1 MAAEDGPEAGDD
13 GPELEL
19 ARSLVR
25 EAAELAAFVAAV
37 VEHRGAL
44 EPASYARAHAIFG
57 KYQQQPQLLDPYLK
71 DIVQPL
77 LLLLR
82 SLAEPAQ
89 PSYHADSSTTGKLE
103 AVQKV
108 GRTMYVLATVRGYK
122 VLAKFFPVEAS
133 LLEPVSALLDRC
145 HTEVSEVTR
154 DATKDVDEEGSWQA
168 EYTLLLWLA
177 MLVQIPFDLATVDS
191 TLTGREIAQPMQEG
205 PPLAQRLIALCQSC
219 LGSPAAV
226 RDMAVVL
233 LARLLTRRDMSGPLL
248 RLNMVRLCSSFIACP
263 FGGSDKQQSSVFL
276 IPGIVACLSMIF
288 KMGEKSTLSTLAP
301 LVWKD
306 VVLLLLES
314 PMAERSPLLRRLLS
328 KLLHRIALIH
338 MPSRVA
344 EWRYKRGSRMLEHN
358 LIENATPVGGNSA
371 DMLAAEMDVKSTMSR
386 ANDELGDDT
395 HVPEELEIVVHHL
408 LIALR
413 DKDTRVRWS
422 AAKGLGRISARLSAS
437 LADDIVQ
444 SIQELFSASE
454 GDGAWHGACLALA
467 ELARR
472 GLLLPARLAAVI
484 PLVTEALHYEVR
496 RGAHSI
502 GAHVRDAAAYVC
514 WAFMRAYEPT
524 TIGDY
529 LHLLA
534 PALLAVATC
543 DREVNC
549 RRAAAAAFQEGVGR
563 QHGHLKHGMEIVTIV
578 DYYNLS
584 SVRHSCTSA
593 AISVA
598 QFPEFRLAVIEELL
612 LRKTQHWS
620 TAMRE
625 VAAEALALLVPLDPS
640 YFVSSALDHLCES
653 TLSPDLS
660 LRHGA
665 LMALSH
671 VLRALPPLSSE
682 RQSAVANVLSRM
694 EKTRLLRGKGG
705 ELMREATCHFI
716 ASMAAVPLILSAPI
730 LDGLQQLLDE
740 NLTHPSEAVQENAA
754 AALRTFATAYLL
766 HPSPSSAPDICEK
779 YLEVLKEGPGRR
791 PEACRG
797 AALALGALPSQLLR
811 ASWEVILEKLCKAA
825 RWEEEYKEQAA
836 TQGDAQTRVNA
847 VRSIASVIQTLG
859 IATDGQEPSGAVT
872 GIVPVSTVQSVVV
885 DTLLPAMGDYAT
897 DDRGDVGSWVRGAA
911 VVSTERCLLLLSEAT
926 DRVSSHRSM
935 SNSRATGLADA
946 DFNVKVVA
954 EISKQAVEKLDK
966 VRAIA
971 GSTLQRI
978 VHKRLVMLPST
989 PGYPPL
995 ELLIPQDTSINW
1007 AVAEDTFPRLVALLA
1022 WPDLRRP
1029 LLEGLVISAGGL
1041 TESVSK
1047 AATTALL
1054 QFLDNVA
1061 EPQSQGSIDIGLE
1074 FVHLLRRRS
1083 RCERVVLPAYKTIN
1097 TLVTSGAVSI
1107 AEECQGLGGKLL
1119 GAYLA
1124 EVIQEELQR
1133 PTLPSPPYC
1142 GFGAASRAGPSIHVL
1157 LAAAPVLCQLLSC
1170 PAAVPVAVPQVLAL
1184 LACLYP
1190 RVRSYCAEQLYL
1202 QLLTEG
1208 EESSEKLLEILAV
1221 TQWDAP
1227 LAELTHPLQ
1236 TITQFLGS

>member
-1 MAAEDGPEAGDD
+1 MAEDGPEAGDD

-25 EAAELAAFVAAV
+25 EAAEISAFVAAV
-37 VEHRGAL
+37 VERRGVL
-44 EPASYARAHAIFG
+44 EPQAYARAHAIFG

-89 PSYHADSSTTGKLE
+89 PSYEEDSSMTGNLE

-122 VLAKFFPVEAS
+122 VLAKFFPVDAS
-133 LLEPVSALLDRC
+133 LLEPVSALLNRC
-145 HTEVSEVTR
+145 HTEVSEMTR
-154 DATKDVDEEGSWQA
+154 EATKDVDDEGSWQA

-191 TLTGREIAQPMQEG
+191 TLTGQEIAQPMQEG

-233 LARLLTRRDMSGPLL
+233 LARLLTRRDMTGPLL
-248 RLNMVRLCSSFIACP
+248 RLNMVAEIGA
-263 FGGSDKQQSSVFL
+263 SDKQHSSVFL
-276 IPGIVACLSMIF
+276 IPGIVACLSIIF

-306 VVLLLLES
+306 VVLLLLDS

-344 EWRYKRGSRMLEHN
+344 EWRYQRGSRMLEHN
-358 LIENATPVGGNSA
+358 LVKNATPVRGNSA
-371 DMLAAEMDVKSTMSR
+371 DMLAAEIDAKSTISS
-386 ANDELGDDT
+386 NELGDDT
-395 HVPEELEIVVHHL
+395 HVPEELEVVVHHL

-422 AAKGLGRISARLSAS
+422 AAKGLGRISARLSVR

-484 PLVTEALHYEVR
+484 PLVTEALQYEVR

-514 WAFMRAYEPT
+514 WAFMRAYEPA
-524 TIGDY
+524 TIGDH

-563 QHGHLKHGMEIVTIV
+563 QHGRLKHGMEIITIV

-598 QFPEFRLAVIEELL
+598 QFSEFRLAIIEELL

-620 TAMRE
+620 KAMRE

-640 YFVSSALDHLCES
+640 YFMSSALDHLCES
-653 TLSPDLS
+653 TLSPDLG
-660 LRHGA
+660 LRHGS

-671 VLRALPPLSSE
+671 ILRALPPLSSE

-694 EKTRLLRGKGG
+694 EKSRLLRGKGG
-705 ELMREATCHFI
+705 ELMREASCHYI

-754 AALRTFATAYLL
+754 AALSLFAMAYLL
-766 HPSPSSAPDICEK
+766 HPSPSSGPDICER
-779 YLEVLKEGPGRR
+779 YIEVLKEGPGRR
-791 PEACRG
+791 PEVCRG

-811 ASWEVILEKLCKAA
+811 ASWEVILKELCKAA
-825 RWEEEYKEQAA
+825 RWEEEIKDQAA

-847 VRSIASVIQTLG
+847 VRSIASVIQCLG
-859 IATDGQEPSGAVT
+859 IATACQEPSGTVT
-872 GIVPVSTVQSVVV
+872 GIVPVSTVRSVVL

-954 EISKQAVEKLDK
+954 EMSKQAVEKLDK

-978 VHKRLVMLPST
+978 VHQGLVILPST
-989 PGYPPL
+989 PGYPDL
-995 ELLIPQDTSINW
+995 KLLVPQDTSINW

-1022 WPDLRRP
+1022 WPELRGP

-1041 TESVSK
+1041 TESVSR

-1054 QFLDNVA
+1054 HFLDSVA
-1061 EPQSQGSIDIGLE
+1061 ETQSRESIDIGLE
-1074 FVHLLRRRS
+1074 FVNLLTKRS

-1097 TLVTSGAVSI
+1097 TLITSGAVLI
-1107 AEECQGLGGKLL
+1107 AEECHGLGGQQL
-1119 GAYLA
+1119 GVYLA
-1124 EVIQEELQR
+1124 EVIQEELQG
-1133 PTLPSPPYC
+1133 PPLPSPPYRC
-1142 GFGAASRAGPSIHVL
+1142 LGAASRAGPSIHVL

-1184 LACLYP
+1184 LACRYP

-1208 EESSEKLLEILAV
+1208 GESSEKLLEILAI

-1227 LAELTHPLQ
+1227 LAELTDPLQ
-1236 TITQFLGS
+1236 TVTQFLGNI